1 MLGLGNASTTG
12 SAHEQMY
19 SLDLDGVLD
28 RLVIGDVLD
37 FGTNDFVISLWHKV
51 ADYSAETAFLMLKQ
65 EDNNN
70 KWYIAQINDGTFGVL
85 VINGGNT
92 TLNDVTADASALEGS
107 WVNIIVVCDRSSAT
121 GGVIYVNG
129 ATTLGKSAFAP
140 DDDDSPENISISA
153 DLTIG
158 SQTGGASA
166 ILGNIDEV
174 AIWTHADLS
183 DFDSN
188 AAAAVYNSGK
198 PFDLNYNRGDYD
210 AFTGKLV
217 GYWRMGNGPFDDKA
231 NGVVH
236 DAHNPGFGAE
246 LYTGTSGDD
255 ANWALVGD
263 MLMAEDDGA
272 VRLTND
278 GSTTSST
285 KLNFQSSTGEFSTN
299 LTVGATYIV
308 SYLTKVNSGSS
319 VAFKAYTDVNNFGG
333 YVNSTDYVNSY
344 IYFVATS
351 TNINS
356 LQVSGLST
364 GEIVWIKNIS
374 LRKVNGFP
382 GIAAADATFSADTPD
397 D

>member
-1 MLGLGNASTTG
+1 
-12 SAHEQMY
+12 
-19 SLDLDGVLD
+19 
-28 RLVIGDVLD
+28 
-37 FGTNDFVISLWHKV
+37 
-51 ADYSAETAFLMLKQ
+51 
-65 EDNNN
+65 
-70 KWYIAQINDGTFGVL
+70 
-85 VINGGNT
+85 
-92 TLNDVTADASALEGS
+92 
-107 WVNIIVVCDRSSAT
+107 
-121 GGVIYVNG
+121 
-129 ATTLGKSAFAP
+129 
-140 DDDDSPENISISA
+140 
-153 DLTIG
+153 
-158 SQTGGASA
+158 
-166 ILGNIDEV
+166 
-174 AIWTHADLS
+174 
-183 DFDSN
+183 
-188 AAAAVYNSGK
+188 
-198 PFDLNYNRGDYD
+198 
-210 AFTGKLV
+210 
-217 GYWRMGNGPFDDKA
+217 
-231 NGVVH
+231 
-236 DAHNPGFGAE
+236 
-246 LYTGTSGDD
+246 
-255 ANWALVGD
+255 

-351 TNINS
+351 TTNNN